1 MTDISAVGECNAGGT
16 VTITIIIIASI
27 VCGMNRTAVIVT
39 SRETMV
45 SITTE

>member
-16 VTITIIIIASI
+16 VTITIIITASI
-27 VCGMNRTAVIVT
+27 VWSTNQIAVIVT

-45 SITTE
+45 SITAE